1 MSSFVQLNIFF
12 KKFVFHFNNTIM
24 ENLDNGVAS
33 APKKRGR
40 KPGSKNKVK
49 SKRSSKKVSYLSAFS
64 ILEQEIQSLSEALK
78 KAMTKAEKEIEK
90 MEKKQSRE
98 IEKMKAKAAKSVSLW
113 KSRAKANLKKGKV
126 SSGRR
131 GRPAKPKAEK
141 EAARRGRPPKNGFR
155 KGGGRRRAGELT
167 KKDIILNYVK
177 ELNQPIASGL
187 LISGLYERSGERD
200 KKRFSQG
207 IYTTL
212 TQMYKAGLLKKDGNI
227 VSIP

>member
-1 MSSFVQLNIFF
+1 
-12 KKFVFHFNNTIM
+12 M
-24 ENLDNGVAS
+24 ENLDNGVVS

-49 SKRSSKKVSYLSAFS
+49 SKRSSKKVSYLNAFS

-227 VSIP
+227 VSLP